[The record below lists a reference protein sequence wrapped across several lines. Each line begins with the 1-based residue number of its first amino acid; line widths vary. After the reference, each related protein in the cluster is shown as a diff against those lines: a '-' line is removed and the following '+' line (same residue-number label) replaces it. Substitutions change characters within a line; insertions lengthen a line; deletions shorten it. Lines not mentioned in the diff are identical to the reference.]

1 MTAIA
6 TMIALTLA
14 NIAYTPP
21 IVEPVS
27 LESLIPAERP
37 QERAHA
43 LERVEV
49 ASVSTPVLSA
59 LLEPQDVALMHRV
72 RFCESGHDPEAQNP
86 ASSAAGWFQVIRGTW
101 EWARESGVDVPP
113 FEEGRYDRWHNTT
126 VAAWLLYEG
135 GGIGHWDASRGC
147 W

>member
-49 ASVSTPVLSA
+49 ASVSILDFETA
-59 LLEPQDVALMHRV
+59 LARSTWPEHRWDEVRAVAW
-72 RFCESGHDPEAQNP
+72 CESRQRMDRVGAQGERGWLQIHPRWWPQLFREYDILDPVQHLNAARRAFVETREAFGG
-86 ASSAAGWFQVIRGTW
+86 SGWR
-101 EWARESGVDVPP
+101 
-113 FEEGRYDRWHNTT
+113 
-126 VAAWLLYEG
+126 AW
-135 GGIGHWDASRGC
+135 SC
-147 W
+147 KP